1 MVSSVVQH
9 SLLLGL
15 KIEVPHT
22 PAFLGVGP
30 IGFLLHLALFL
41 VPEVF
46 VAGLCSSRPRCFPLS
61 RLDSSPVLNNINILV
76 HNAFCN
82 ISIHLL

>member
-30 IGFLLHLALFL
+30 IGFWLPLALL
-41 VPEVF
+41 PVPEVF
-46 VAGLCSSRPRCFPLS
+46 VAGLCSCLSSVFPLS
-61 RLDSSPVLNNINILV
+61 LDSSPVLNK
-76 HNAFCN
+76 
-82 ISIHLL
+82 

>member
-30 IGFLLHLALFL
+30 IGFWLPLALFP

-46 VAGLCSSRPRCFPLS
+46 VAGLCSCLS
-61 RLDSSPVLNNINILV
+61 SVFSLSLDSSPVLNNIGTYVNVCV
-76 HNAFCN
+76 HSLQYFYFM
-82 ISIHLL
+82 